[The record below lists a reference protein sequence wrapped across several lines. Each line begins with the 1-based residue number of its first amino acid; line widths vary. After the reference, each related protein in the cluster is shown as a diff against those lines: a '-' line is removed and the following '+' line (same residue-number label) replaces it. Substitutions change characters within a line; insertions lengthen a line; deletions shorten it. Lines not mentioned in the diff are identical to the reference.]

1 MSHTTLKEDGYAA
14 TLLTLLAQSGAMQRK
29 AISQC
34 VFRETA
40 EGVEDC
46 KANASLTRAAS
57 RLLHRDPPLIKKE
70 RLDKKVCLTLTR
82 NGWKYI
88 NDNRLAKCP
97 VLERLSVDN
106 VRDLR
111 TLERNARGIHF
122 CRSMQFLTLAVEK
135 PSFSA
140 FAASL
145 GSKTHFYSSDDD
157 CCYMENSEPAALLS
171 VGVFY
176 TTLEIRAAYKNSSN
190 AGIEKKHSR
199 SLGYLFREDGVYVVF
214 GMEKK
219 TEALFPRIEASF
231 ESVILSDVEDGY
243 AELLGRPPQHNV
255 LLAVRSTAFLPTFFH
270 GCLDGVERDRQGRT
284 NESDP
289 WEESGIARMQMKAFA
304 LHDHVYMAP
313 SNIVDLG
320 ERLAFAR
327 HAPEDDNAII
337 DAYSR
342 SYPKDNTLKIA
353 VACPDLCALRKAL
366 SANTRV
372 TAIGPS
378 TAYETD
384 LISRCLRTK
393 LTRYVSMET
402 MEEVPFRR
410 YSSTGKPLIGNSDH
424 IDYEAPLRVPSKND
438 PFFDNTSK
446 RPMGKGKTSRCRG
459 QEG

>member
-1 MSHTTLKEDGYAA
+1 
-14 TLLTLLAQSGAMQRK
+14 
-29 AISQC
+29 
-34 VFRETA
+34 
-40 EGVEDC
+40 
-46 KANASLTRAAS
+46 
-57 RLLHRDPPLIKKE
+57 
-70 RLDKKVCLTLTR
+70 
-82 NGWKYI
+82 
-88 NDNRLAKCP
+88 
-97 VLERLSVDN
+97 
-106 VRDLR
+106 
-111 TLERNARGIHF
+111 
-122 CRSMQFLTLAVEK
+122 
-135 PSFSA
+135 
-140 FAASL
+140 
-145 GSKTHFYSSDDD
+145 
-157 CCYMENSEPAALLS
+157 
-171 VGVFY
+171 
-176 TTLEIRAAYKNSSN
+176 
-190 AGIEKKHSR
+190 
-199 SLGYLFREDGVYVVF
+199 
-214 GMEKK
+214 
-219 TEALFPRIEASF
+219 
-231 ESVILSDVEDGY
+231 
-243 AELLGRPPQHNV
+243 
-255 LLAVRSTAFLPTFFH
+255 
-270 GCLDGVERDRQGRT
+270 
-284 NESDP
+284 
-289 WEESGIARMQMKAFA
+289 MQMKAFA

-353 VACPDLCALRKAL
+353 VACPNLCALRKAL

>member
-157 CCYMENSEPAALLS
+157 CCYMENSDPAALLS

-289 WEESGIARMQMKAFA
+289 WEESGIARMQAFA